1 MVQSTFKINQSFYD
15 KLTKSK
21 KSVEDRAR
29 NRLLEIAQ
37 SLVEYS
43 PVDTGA
49 YVTSHTA
56 KANNTRSRGR
66 SRSSK
71 GKPQFQNKQDKQF
84 EGYQQLAS
92 DIRAFDMEDLSKVTF
107 RNDSPHARLVE
118 DDYGYGPYR
127 KTKARFR

>member
-1 MVQSTFKINQSFYD
+1 MVQSTFKINSSFYD

-21 KSVEDRAR
+21 KSVEDRAK

-49 YVTSHTA
+49 YVTSHSA

-66 SRSSK
+66 SRSSA
-71 GKPQFQNKQDKQF
+71 GRPRNQDRQEKHF

-92 DIRAFDMEDLSKVTF
+92 DIRSFDMEDLSKVTF

-118 DDYGYGPYR
+118 DVYGYGPYR
-127 KTKARFR
+127 NTKARFR